1 MAYAARLD
9 DSNIVKQVIKLDDVD
24 CADDATATAFCNKI
38 YGTSGVVWKKTSYNS
53 VAGVYYITDPETG
66 ARTVGPDQSKLYR
79 WTFAGVNMSYNE
91 SKDAFIGPQP
101 YASWTLGDDNI
112 WHSPNEPTEWINPDT
127 GNTFPEGEPFR
138 VWSEADQ
145 EWTVQ
150 DYDTNPATDSDA
162 DFEAL
167 TAGGLSTYKWN
178 GSVWVKQ

>member
-1 MAYAARLD
+1 MSEIFVSIPGYENRYEVSDQGRVRSLYL
-9 DSNIVKQVIKLDDVD
+9 NKQVILK
-24 CADDATATAFCNKI
+24 
-38 YGTSGVVWKKTSYNS
+38 
-53 VAGVYYITDPETG
+53 PETKRDTG
-66 ARTVGPDQSKLYR
+66 YQRVVLC
-79 WTFAGVNMSYNE
+79 VNNVRKHYSVHTLVLL
-91 SKDAFIGPQP
+91 AFIGPPP

-112 WHSPNEPTEWINPDT
+112 WHSPNEPTEWTNPDT
-127 GNTFPEGEPFR
+127 GNTFPQGEPFR